1 MGSTEVYA
9 DITLLVNFIMDFI
22 ILWATARLTRITPV
36 ISRITAAAFL
46 GGLYAVGYL
55 FPQLH
60 FFYSFPVK
68 VIFSCLMVLVA
79 LPLQSWDVFKRAFIL
94 FYAINF
100 TVAGATI
107 AFSYMVKADV
117 VGSYSNYFWLVI
129 GVVCALLIG
138 IFGGKI
144 IANRVIPDL
153 LKFRVEM
160 KFEQK
165 TCTGKG
171 FLDTGNSLRD
181 PLTNKP
187 VIIAEYDFL
196 KHCLPGDVQKAMES
210 NNDEDRMLDDLIV
223 SSWSRRLRL
232 IPFTSIG
239 KSNGML
245 VGMRADEVKVDLGK
259 NHPLYKNMVIGI
271 YKGKL
276 TSQNKY
282 QMLVPA
288 EIVEGG

>member
-1 MGSTEVYA
+1 MDSPEVYA
-9 DITLLVNFIMDFI
+9 DITLLINIIMDFV
-22 ILWATARLTRITPV
+22 ILWATARLSKISPV
-36 ISRITAAAFL
+36 ISRMGVAAVM

-55 FPQLH
+55 WPQLE
-60 FFYSFPVK
+60 FFYSFPAK
-68 VIFSCLMVLVA
+68 VIFSCLMLMVA
-79 LPLQSWDVFKRAFIL
+79 LPIESWDVFKRAFIL

-107 AFSYMVKADV
+107 AFSYMITSEAISFNYYYVWLAGG
-117 VGSYSNYFWLVI
+117 VG
-129 GVVCALLIG
+129 CALVIG

-144 IANRVIPDL
+144 ITDRVIPHL

-187 VIIAEYDFL
+187 VIVAEYDFL
-196 KHCLPGDVQKAMES
+196 KDCLPGDVQEAMENS
-210 NNDEDRMLDDLIV
+210 QDEGRMLDELIV
-223 SSWSRRLRL
+223 SSWARRLRL

-245 VGMRADEVKVDLGK
+245 VGIRADEVKVDLGK
-259 NHPLYKNMVIGI
+259 NHPAYKNMVIGI

-276 TSQNKY
+276 SSQNNY
-282 QMLVPA
+282 QMLIPA

>member
-1 MGSTEVYA
+1 MDSPEVYA
-9 DITLLVNFIMDFI
+9 DITLLINFIMDFV
-22 ILWATARLTRITPV
+22 ILWATARLSKISPV
-36 ISRITAAAFL
+36 ISRMGVAAIM

-55 FPQLH
+55 WPQLE
-60 FFYSFPVK
+60 FFYSFPAK
-68 VIFSCLMVLVA
+68 VIFSCLMLMVA
-79 LPLQSWDVFKRAFIL
+79 LPIESWDVFKRAFIL
-94 FYAINF
+94 FYGINF

-107 AFSYMVKADV
+107 AFSYMITSEAI
-117 VGSYSNYFWLVI
+117 SFNSNYVWLAG
-129 GVVCALLIG
+129 GVGCALVIG

-144 IANRVIPDL
+144 ITDKVIPHL

-187 VIIAEYDFL
+187 VIVAEYDFL
-196 KHCLPGDVQKAMES
+196 KDCLPGDVQEAMENS
-210 NNDEDRMLDDLIV
+210 QDEGTMLDELIV
-223 SSWSRRLRL
+223 SSWARRLRL

-245 VGMRADEVKVDLGK
+245 VGIRADEVKVDLGK
-259 NHPLYKNMVIGI
+259 NHPAYKNMVIGI

-276 TSQNKY
+276 SSQNNY
-282 QMLVPA
+282 QMLIPA

>member
-1 MGSTEVYA
+1 MDRPEVYA
-9 DITLLVNFIMDFI
+9 DITLLVNFAMDFL
-22 ILWATARLTRITPV
+22 ILWATARLARINPV
-36 ISRITAAAFL
+36 ISRIGIAAFL

-55 FPQLH
+55 LPQFH
-60 FFYSFPVK
+60 FFYSFPAK
-68 VIFSCLMVLVA
+68 VIFSCLMVMVA
-79 LPLQSWDVFKRAFIL
+79 LPIENWDIFKRAFIL

-107 AFSYMVKADV
+107 AFSYMIKVDAVSFSSD
-117 VGSYSNYFWLVI
+117 YFWLFG

-138 IFGGKI
+138 IFGGKLI
-144 IANRVIPDL
+144 GDRVIPSL
-153 LKFRVEM
+153 LKFKVEM

-165 TCTGKG
+165 TCAGKG

-181 PLTNKP
+181 PLTNRP
-187 VIIAEYDFL
+187 VIVAEYDFL
-196 KHCLPGDVQKAMES
+196 KDCLPEDVQEAME
-210 NNDEDRMLDDLIV
+210 NNQDEGRMLDELIL
-223 SSWSRRLRL
+223 SSWARRLRL

-245 VGMRADEVKVDLGK
+245 VGIRADEVMVDLGK
-259 NHPLYKNMVIGI
+259 NHPRYTNMVIGI

-276 TSQNKY
+276 TSKNNY